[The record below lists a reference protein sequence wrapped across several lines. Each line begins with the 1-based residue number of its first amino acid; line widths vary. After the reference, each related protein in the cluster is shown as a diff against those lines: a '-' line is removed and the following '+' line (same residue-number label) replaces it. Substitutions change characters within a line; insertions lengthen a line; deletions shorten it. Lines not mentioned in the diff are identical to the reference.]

1 MVGSLTRDRA
11 VVGLS
16 LTCVL
21 EQDVALY
28 VLYWFNGGMPDMTDK
43 ILNRL

>member
-16 LTCVL
+16 LTCVP
-21 EQDVALY
+21 EQDVVSS
-28 VLYWFNGGMPDMTDK
+28 VLNWFNQDMTDNMS
-43 ILNRL
+43 IGV